1 MRCLICVNLRN
12 LRILGLNEL
21 SRAANRHEETRGDDL
36 PDGVCQSPQPFE
48 ALANAQRKQRLQESL
63 RKLPLA
69 DRSVL
74 ALAYIENLELTAIGR
89 IEGCSSGAIK
99 TRLHRAKERLREL
112 LGTNDG

>member
-1 MRCLICVNLRN
+1 M
-12 LRILGLNEL
+12 
-21 SRAANRHEETRGDDL
+21 

-48 ALANAQRKQRLQESL
+48 ALANAQWKQRLQESL